1 MNAIAKQ
8 VVDIKPGKG
17 VPAGVSNEELRKW
30 TEQGWSHALKMGNY
44 DRSRER
50 LNFEITRGGVLKPV
64 DKGTPL
70 ALRMARNLQER
81 GIHDPNEGLDPP
93 KYRTTVHFIFGG
105 SRDRMRQLAFGDQPV
120 DFTHGADNSHIG
132 RCADI
137 EGWAKDIYDFVSRK
151 YGEQN
156 IVSFIVHLDEQN
168 PHVHCTLLP
177 IDERNRFA
185 FKRMFA
191 GKDIYEFK
199 RNTTVLHDE
208 LAAVNAKWGLG
219 RGERISETGAR
230 HRSTEEY
237 RRWLSVEC
245 TSLEEQVAN
254 HRKALSSLYVEL
266 SIAEKK
272 QKSFRTMIQNL
283 SREKAEIEDRMA
295 SLRQQ
300 LAAQS
305 GNSEALTTQ
314 IRSLEE
320 KLTLTTSKLADKE
333 AKLAE
338 TVRQLDVLRNDMG
351 EIQQEADD
359 LSQKARESQRSWSQH
374 MAADLHAVMLERLV
388 NEYQPL
394 KARME
399 AADRQLFDGTL
410 VNELAAYGNH
420 ILTVGLQL
428 MCGYID
434 DATTFAQAHGGGG
447 GGSNL
452 PWGRDPNEDD
462 REWAR
467 RCLAMARK
475 LMRPSSGKQ
484 RKM

>member
-1 MNAIAKQ
+1 
-8 VVDIKPGKG
+8 
-17 VPAGVSNEELRKW
+17 
-30 TEQGWSHALKMGNY
+30 
-44 DRSRER
+44 
-50 LNFEITRGGVLKPV
+50 
-64 DKGTPL
+64 
-70 ALRMARNLQER
+70 
-81 GIHDPNEGLDPP
+81 
-93 KYRTTVHFIFGG
+93 
-105 SRDRMRQLAFGDQPV
+105 
-120 DFTHGADNSHIG
+120 
-132 RCADI
+132 
-137 EGWAKDIYDFVSRK
+137 
-151 YGEQN
+151 
-156 IVSFIVHLDEQN
+156 
-168 PHVHCTLLP
+168 
-177 IDERNRFA
+177 
-185 FKRMFA
+185 
-191 GKDIYEFK
+191 
-199 RNTTVLHDE
+199 
-208 LAAVNAKWGLG
+208 
-219 RGERISETGAR
+219 
-230 HRSTEEY
+230 
-237 RRWLSVEC
+237 
-245 TSLEEQVAN
+245 
-254 HRKALSSLYVEL
+254 
-266 SIAEKK
+266 
-272 QKSFRTMIQNL
+272 
-283 SREKAEIEDRMA
+283 MA

-305 GNSEALTTQ
+305 GNSEALTAQ

-338 TVRQLDVLRNDMG
+338 TVRQLDVLRNDMD

-447 GGSNL
+447 GGSDL

>member
-1 MNAIAKQ
+1 MSNTAKQ
-8 VVDIKPGKG
+8 VIDFRPGKG
-17 VPAGVSNEELRKW
+17 IDSGVSNEELRR
-30 TEQGWSHALKMGNY
+30 WSERQWGHALKVGNY
-44 DRSRER
+44 DRSREH
-50 LNFEITRGGVLKPV
+50 LNFEVTRGGILKPV
-64 DKGTPL
+64 DKTLSL
-70 ALRMARNLQER
+70 AQRMADTLRQR
-81 GIHDPNEGLDPP
+81 GIKDPNEGLEEPR
-93 KYRTTVHFIFGG
+93 YRTTVQFIFGG

-120 DFTHGADNSHIG
+120 DFAHGADNSHIG
-132 RCADI
+132 RRPDI
-137 EGWAKDIYDFVSRK
+137 EGWAKDVYSFMAKR
-151 YGEQN
+151 YGEEN
-156 IVSFIVHLDEQN
+156 IVGFIVHLDETN

-177 IDERNRFA
+177 IDGRNRFA
-185 FKRMFA
+185 YKRLFA
-191 GKDIYEFK
+191 GKDIYDYK
-199 RNTTVLHDE
+199 RLNKELHDE
-208 LAAVNAKWGLG
+208 LSRVNNRWGLE
-219 RGERISETGAR
+219 RGSDVSETGAR

-305 GNSEALTTQ
+305 GNSEALTAQ

-338 TVRQLDVLRNDMG
+338 TVRQLDVLRNDMD

-447 GGSNL
+447 GGSDL